1 MKWNGKN
8 YSTTINDTNGVL
20 SNYDFSGSGLT
31 FSKSGNSLTITA
43 EKAPKDDVLIT
54 VNKKNSQRKAVIT
67 WTDEKIGPQSGQL
80 QDIVT
85 FGQSVSDPVKAYL
98 NVKDVSIIKK
108 LLNTL
113 FIQPITAMISPI
125 TSLAKCIYMV

>member
-1 MKWNGKN
+1 M
-8 YSTTINDTNGVL
+8 L
-20 SNYDFSGSGLT
+20 SNYDFNGSGLT

-98 NVKDVSIIKK
+98 NVKVSLGK
-108 LLNTL
+108 LFFTR
-113 FIQPITAMISPI
+113 A
-125 TSLAKCIYMV
+125 